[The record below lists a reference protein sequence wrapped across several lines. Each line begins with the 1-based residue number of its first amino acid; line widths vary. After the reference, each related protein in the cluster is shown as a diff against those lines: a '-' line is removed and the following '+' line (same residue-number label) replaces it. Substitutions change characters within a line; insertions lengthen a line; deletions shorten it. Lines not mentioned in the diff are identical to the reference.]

1 MVARAIFVMLALSCG
16 ASFYLYAQDTLV
28 VNLARCEEIAFK
40 NNLSIRDAEL
50 GLETSEAKLTQASH
64 ARFLPKFE
72 LKNFWGPSPPARLG
86 ELGPHGGFVVS
97 PDTAVGL
104 GDLRYFTQLD
114 IDLVQPIFTFGKL
127 SSTAK
132 AAHYGVEADEANVI
146 GEKENVRL
154 QVRQLYW
161 GLVLAKELLVVV
173 ADAEKE
179 LIKAENK
186 VQEKLDEGSD
196 EVSQTDLFKLQL
208 FRYEINKRRREA
220 VDNIKITRTALR
232 TSLGLNDEIELR
244 VAEEYLDPLQ
254 VSLDSLYV
262 YQEMALQN
270 RPELRRLRAG
280 VHARGALVNVFKS
293 DYFPQFFLGGQIK
306 YNFAKD
312 RFDPKNPFIYN
323 PTNFFRPGV
332 VVGASLNLNF
342 LQTRD
347 KVRVAQ
353 AEFLQLSQKEKLLI
367 EGIKLEVQKTFLEA
381 LQAKQNM
388 QDSERALKAADNWL
402 RSTTMTFDIGVGE
415 VKELID
421 AFRANGAM
429 QAEHLQNIFKYNVAI
444 AKLSKSV
451 GRDLYP
457 N

>member
-1 MVARAIFVMLALSCG
+1 MLTRAIFVLCATQWCAG
-16 ASFYLYAQDTLV
+16 FYLFAQDTLV
-28 VNLARCEEIAFK
+28 VDLARCEELALK
-40 NNLSIRDAEL
+40 NNLSIQDAEL
-50 GLETSEAKLTQASH
+50 GLKTSEAKLAQASN
-64 ARFLPKFE
+64 ARFIPKFE
-72 LKNFWGPSPPARLG
+72 LKNIWGPSPPARGVLD
-86 ELGPHGGFVVS
+86 PSGGFVLS
-97 PDTAVGL
+97 ADTSTGFS
-104 GDLRYFTQLD
+104 DLKYFTQLD

-127 SSTAK
+127 SGITA
-132 AAHYGVEADEANVI
+132 AARYGVEADEANLA

-154 QVRQLYW
+154 QIRQLYW

-173 ADAEKE
+173 EDAEKE
-179 LIKAENK
+179 LVKAENK
-186 VQEKLDEGSD
+186 IQEKLDEGSE
-196 EVSQTDLFKLQL
+196 EVSQTDLFKLQI

-220 VDNIKITRTALR
+220 VDNIEITRSALKA
-232 TSLGLNDEIELR
+232 SLGLKQDVDLQ
-244 VAEEYLDPLQ
+244 VATEYLDPIQ
-254 VSLDSLYV
+254 VSLDSLFI
-262 YQEMALQN
+262 YQEVALQN
-270 RPELRRLRAG
+270 RSELRRLRAG
-280 VHARGALVNVFKS
+280 IQARGALVSVSRS

-306 YNFAKD
+306 YNYAKD

-367 EGIKLEVQKTFLEA
+367 DGVKLEVQRTYLE
-381 LQAKQNM
+381 LQQSQQNV
-388 QDSERALKAADNWL
+388 QDSEKALKATDNWL

-444 AKLSKSV
+444 AKLSKTV